1 MTRTLFSAILPQ
13 PGLTVTVI
21 ETPTDDRGAVL
32 CTGRFET
39 PMGTVIAF
47 GAEGAI
53 WALGFA
59 NEIPEAEVR
68 RDLES
73 RWPRARYVEAPEAL
87 APAMEALIHGQGEVR
102 VRLVGTPFQLKVWR
116 GLLEIPL
123 GEVTSYAD
131 LADQIGQPGAVR
143 AVGTAVGQNPVS
155 WAVPCHRVTRK
166 GGAIGGYHW
175 GEAVKRILLTREGA
189 VLAPLAIA
197 RF

>member
-1 MTRTLFSAILPQ
+1 MTKTLFSRTLPQ
-13 PGLTVTVI
+13 PGLTIVVA
-21 ETPTDDRGAVL
+21 ETPTDERGMTI

-39 PMGTVIAF
+39 AMGTVIAF
-47 GAEGAI
+47 GAEGVI

-59 NEIPEAEVR
+59 KETPEAEVR
-68 RDLES
+68 QDLER

-87 APAMEALIHGQGEVR
+87 APAIQALETGQGEVR
-102 VRLVGTPFQLKVWR
+102 VRLVGTPFQVKVWR
-116 GLLEIPL
+116 GLLDIPF

-131 LADQIGQPGAVR
+131 LADRIGQPGAVR

-197 RF
+197 SF